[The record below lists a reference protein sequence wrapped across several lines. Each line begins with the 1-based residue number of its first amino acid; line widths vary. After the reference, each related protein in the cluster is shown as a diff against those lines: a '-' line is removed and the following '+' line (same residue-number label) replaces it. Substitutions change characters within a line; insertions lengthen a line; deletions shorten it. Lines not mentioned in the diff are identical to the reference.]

1 MKCLNCLNFVTA
13 HAFLTD
19 WYLFTFFTVA
29 SFLCIEAVV
38 QICRSLARSKIELF
52 ITRANGWKLLTI
64 TKINSTQDPAKV
76 LDPILIIIKMVYKLN
91 GLSKKT
97 SPKTKL
103 SKTKKY
109 NVSIVQHLNHSKN
122 ESLRSQDHT

>member
-19 WYLFTFFTVA
+19 WHLFTFLTVA
-29 SFLCIEAVV
+29 PFLCIEAVV

-52 ITRANGWKLLTI
+52 MTRANGWKPLAF
-64 TKINSTQDPAKV
+64 TKHNSTQDPAKV

-91 GLSKKT
+91 GLSEKLVLKQSCPT
-97 SPKTKL
+97 PK
-103 SKTKKY
+103 
-109 NVSIVQHLNHSKN
+109 SIM
-122 ESLRSQDHT
+122 